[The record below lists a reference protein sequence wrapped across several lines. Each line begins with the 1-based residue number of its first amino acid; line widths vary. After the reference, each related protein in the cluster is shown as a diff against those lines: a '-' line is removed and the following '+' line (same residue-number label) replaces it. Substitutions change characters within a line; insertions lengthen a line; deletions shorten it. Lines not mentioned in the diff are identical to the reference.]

1 MATKKVFSEVTA
13 KSTPVDA
20 DLILLWNSEDLVSGE
35 QKLVKST
42 KAQFE
47 ATIWITASQ
56 VSDFDTEVGNN
67 TDVTANTAK
76 ISYNSTASTKLWT
89 IETNADVTDTANVT
103 SAWALMDSELTSIA
117 DVKALDQS
125 VVSGSSPTFT
135 NANITEA
142 TDKNYVTDAEA
153 TVIGNT
159 SGTNTWDQS
168 LTWYTQDTDADVS
181 GNTRVLDEDNMVSDS
196 ATKVPTQQSVKAY
209 VDANWGWWG
218 SGDMAKAVYDPT
230 SIEWDAFD
238 MDNMVEWTT
247 TKILTAT
254 ERTKLSWIEVS
265 ATADQSDAEI
275 ETAYDNQVAAVS
287 QVEAE
292 AGTVT
297 DIRRRTP
304 ERVKQA
310 IEALSPSVTTGDIS
324 TATFYDNTWGVA
336 LTTSY
341 ATVNLDTTMT
351 NNDTGL
357 FSIASDVITIADAW
371 FYSVSYGVWV
381 NQSTGTVRW
390 SFSVRLQV
398 DTGWGYS
405 TIDGTEM
412 NQYFRISSGAW
423 TTASKTITYEFGAW
437 DVIKMQAKESIDGVT
452 TTSDWSWIS
461 ITQLKWPKWDTW
473 PAWSWVDTSGTPVA
487 NDFARF
493 TDADTIEGR
502 SYSEVRTDLWLVI
515 GTDVQAYDADTTK
528 NDVAN
533 TFTALQTVEDLK
545 IASNKHVYFNA
556 VTDNGNS
563 STADTVDRGTGNI
576 QKSTLTGNCTYTFTA
591 PDWPWNY
598 QLIVIQDGTG
608 SRIATRPWTVKR
620 PWGTAPTLTTT
631 ASATDIISFLYDG
644 TSYFW
649 VEVLALS

>member
-56 VSDFDTEVGNN
+56 VSDFDTEVSNN

-381 NQSTGTVRW
+381 NQSEGTRW

-405 TIDGTEM
+405 TIDGTVI
-412 NQYFRISSGAW
+412 NQYWRDSAGAW
-423 TTASKTITYEFGAW
+423 TSASKTITYEFGAW
-437 DVIKMQAKESIDGVT
+437 DVIKMQAKENIDGVT
-452 TTSDWSWIS
+452 TTADLSWIS